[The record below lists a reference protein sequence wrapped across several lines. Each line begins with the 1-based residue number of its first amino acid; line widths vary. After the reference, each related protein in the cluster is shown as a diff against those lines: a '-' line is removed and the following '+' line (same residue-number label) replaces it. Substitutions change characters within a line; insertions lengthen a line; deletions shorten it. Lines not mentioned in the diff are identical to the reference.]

1 MAYSKTPVV
10 QTYETKR
17 VNFIANPQQ
26 RDTSGSKD
34 FRLINMMTEVVN
46 SAIGDQKKYYIKSRP
61 GMTTS
66 YSTNTAV
73 GRGMYNWMVS
83 GTSYIMTVSGNK
95 VYYNGTLVLTLATS
109 TGQVG
114 FTEFVSSTGVVK
126 LVLLDGTN
134 GYVFTAPGT
143 YTQITDTDF
152 PTPHIPHP
160 VFLDGYL
167 FVAKASTQDIYNSN
181 LDDPSLWTAG
191 EFISAEMYPDK
202 IVALSKNN
210 NYIYAIGSN
219 SVEYFYDNANAT
231 GSPLARHASAVQQ
244 FGTVAPASVIQTE
257 KEVIFVGETG
267 NGGHTVWTIDGFKE
281 KEIGIPA
288 IKSALLG
295 EGNNLANATAFCVR
309 VSGQKCYVICLS
321 TRTLVYSFA
330 TEMWHEWAT
339 NSSIFTGN
347 YGTDGPNGS
356 AYILDKSSGAVY
368 LMDEMKY
375 TDAGTAIT
383 CTAISA
389 KLDFDNMNRKFM
401 HRLTLVGDVPDDT
414 LVDTTVNVS
423 WSDDDYKTWSTPVA
437 LKFTGDLPSIFRLG
451 MFRRRAIKLTYALP
465 HLLRLEGMEVD
476 INKGS
481 T

>member
-1 MAYSKTPVV
+1 MAYSKTPVI

-17 VNFIANPQQ
+17 VNFVANPQQ

-34 FRLINMMTEVVN
+34 FRLINMMVDMV
-46 SAIGDQKKYYIKSRP
+46 SSPVGDQKKYYIKSRP
-61 GMTTS
+61 GMTSS
-66 YSTNTAV
+66 YSTNNAV
-73 GRGMYNWMVS
+73 GRGMYNWVVS
-83 GTSYIMTVSGNK
+83 GTSYIMNVSGNK
-95 VYYNGTLVLTLATS
+95 VYYNGTLVLTLSTS
-109 TGQVG
+109 TGQCG

-134 GYVFTAPGT
+134 GYVFTSPSS
-143 YTQITDTDF
+143 YTQITDADF
-152 PTPHIPHP
+152 PSPHIPQP
-160 VFLDGYL
+160 IFLDGYL
-167 FVAKASTQDIYNSN
+167 FVAKNGTQDIYNSN

-191 EFISAEMYPDK
+191 EYISAEMYPDK

-219 SVEYFYDNANAT
+219 SVEYFYDAANAT
-231 GSPLARHASAVQQ
+231 GTPLARHASAVQQ
-244 FGTVAPASVIQTE
+244 FGTVAPASVVQTE
-257 KEVIFVGETG
+257 KEVIFIGETG

-295 EGNNLANATAFCVR
+295 EGSNLSNATAFCVR

-321 TRTLVYSFA
+321 TRTLVYSFS
-330 TEMWHEWAT
+330 TEMWHEWQT
-339 NSSIFTGN
+339 GTSIFTGN

-356 AYILDKSSGAVY
+356 AYILDKSNGSVY

-389 KLDFDNMNRKFM
+389 KLDFDTMKRKFM
-401 HRLTLVGDVPDDT
+401 NRLTLVGDVPDAT
-414 LVDTTVNVS
+414 LVDSTVNIS
-423 WSDDDYKTWSTPVA
+423 WSDDDYATWSTPVP
-437 LKFTGDLPSIFRLG
+437 LLFNGDLPAIFRLG

-465 HLLRLEGMEVD
+465 HLLRLEAMEVD
-476 INKGS
+476 INKGGS
-481 T
+481 

>member
-1 MAYSKTPVV
+1 VAYSKTPVI

-34 FRLINMMTEVVN
+34 FRLINLMTEVVT

-66 YSTNTAV
+66 YTTNAAV
-73 GRGMYNWMVS
+73 GRGMYNWIVS
-83 GTSYIMTVSGNK
+83 GTSYIMNVSGNK
-95 VYYNGTLVLTLATS
+95 VYYNGTLVLTLSTS

-114 FTEFVSSTGVVK
+114 FTEFVSSTGVVS
-126 LVLLDGTN
+126 LVLVDGTN
-134 GYVFTAPGT
+134 GYVFSAPGT
-143 YTQITDTDF
+143 YTQITDADF

-160 VFLDGYL
+160 VFMDGYL
-167 FVAKASTQDIYNSN
+167 FLAKSGTQDIYNSN
-181 LDDPSLWTAG
+181 LDDPALWTSG
-191 EFISAEMYPDK
+191 EYISAEMYPDK

-219 SVEYFYDNANAT
+219 SVEYFYDAANAT

-257 KEVIFVGETG
+257 KEVIFIGETG

-295 EGNNLANATAFCVR
+295 EGSNLASATAFCVR
-309 VSGQKCYVICLS
+309 VSGQKCYVVCLT
-321 TRTLVYSFA
+321 TRTLVYSFS

-339 NSSIFTGN
+339 GTSIFTGN
-347 YGTDGPNGS
+347 LGTDGPNGS
-356 AYILDKSSGAVY
+356 AYILDKSNGKVY

-414 LVDTTVNVS
+414 YVDSTVNVS

-437 LKFTGDLPSIFRLG
+437 LIFNGDLPAIFRLG
-451 MFRRRAIKLTYALP
+451 QFRRRAIKLTYALP

-476 INKGS
+476 INKGGN
-481 T
+481 